1 MATKPLDTK
10 PPAKTLPQTTKSPRP
25 RRYVDEQTFRT
36 LVRLST
42 VADGLAIISSLGAYA
57 IIPAVR
63 MNDSYVLLIAGL
75 ALLGALYNVL
85 IWRRWHDRKPL
96 IAIQFAILP
105 PILTLLIAAGFTG
118 GVSSDWYMFWLIALV
133 CSGITG
139 SRSVLIAGGITGAF
153 FASHLAFL
161 SRASDFSFG
170 GPFEIIATLAA
181 LVAGYLIGKE
191 VDRMVR
197 MMQLAE
203 GLTHQLDSSELKDR
217 LMMSAI
223 ADAVVAVDTQ
233 ANVVIFNDAAQRI
246 TGWDNKSAMG
256 VAYNTIFKL
265 KDQNDAEISSQT
277 DPFKQV
283 LSSGKPLTTD
293 AFYMLNHDNQKI
305 NFSISVA
312 PTLDARGEV
321 GGVIAV
327 FHDISDQ
334 KALARERNEF
344 ISTASHEMRTPV
356 AAIEGYLSMSMN
368 SKLAT
373 IDDRAM
379 NFINK
384 AHDSALHLGK
394 LFKDLLSVTKIE
406 DNRMIINKRI
416 FNLSELVTQVVAEM
430 DIIAKQKQLKIL
442 THFGSNS
449 FNDRLVVAP
458 LYQVNA
464 DPDRIREVIANLI
477 DNAVKYSAQG
487 TIDVTLKADKNFA
500 TFSVSDQG
508 MGISAEEQKH
518 LFQKFYRVSNSLT
531 REIGGTGLGLY
542 IARSIIERF
551 GGHISVDAQEGKGS
565 TFTFTLPLVHE
576 V

>member
-1 MATKPLDTK
+1 
-10 PPAKTLPQTTKSPRP
+10 
-25 RRYVDEQTFRT
+25 
-36 LVRLST
+36 
-42 VADGLAIISSLGAYA
+42 
-57 IIPAVR
+57 
-63 MNDSYVLLIAGL
+63 
-75 ALLGALYNVL
+75 
-85 IWRRWHDRKPL
+85 
-96 IAIQFAILP
+96 
-105 PILTLLIAAGFTG
+105 
-118 GVSSDWYMFWLIALV
+118 
-133 CSGITG
+133 
-139 SRSVLIAGGITGAF
+139 
-153 FASHLAFL
+153 
-161 SRASDFSFG
+161 
-170 GPFEIIATLAA
+170 
-181 LVAGYLIGKE
+181 
-191 VDRMVR
+191 